1 MIMDQTQLEK
11 RVEWLDDEHR
21 KDKNL
26 ISMLEERINGLEAR
40 IIASEQNNKSLS
52 GEITHL
58 STITAR
64 MDSFDT
70 SIEQH
75 RTEFNK
81 MYKKQASQTD
91 QRVDEITN
99 VLRAEIHAFDTS
111 LDDVRKSTEP
121 ITSLRSEIQARI
133 QEEQRLSQ
141 LIIDV
146 QKEINDLR
154 RNEEELSRIYR
165 LIEDGR
171 RQDVKRLTDIQGEL
185 TAVRKRSDEQR
196 GRIDIVDSN
205 FRKFETR
212 LTELLAVERDRRDSQ
227 AAFLEKQ
234 SLAEV
239 ERDRT
244 WKDWKARFEM
254 IERQST
260 DLESQLQIL
269 DNTHLTIKRMQD
281 GVDDLISRVE
291 RRINEILEMQRLAE
305 ERFRQEWA
313 TFKAD
318 DQKRWTNYTLSQ
330 EEQRTETGR
339 RFDRVADRVTFLED
353 SLQELQD
360 IWQQNNELTIKRLQS
375 LLSVAHDWVS
385 DYERA
390 QSSSI

>member
-1 MIMDQTQLEK
+1 
-11 RVEWLDDEHR
+11 
-21 KDKNL
+21 
-26 ISMLEERINGLEAR
+26 
-40 IIASEQNNKSLS
+40 
-52 GEITHL
+52 
-58 STITAR
+58 
-64 MDSFDT
+64 
-70 SIEQH
+70 
-75 RTEFNK
+75 
-81 MYKKQASQTD
+81 
-91 QRVDEITN
+91 
-99 VLRAEIHAFDTS
+99 
-111 LDDVRKSTEP
+111 
-121 ITSLRSEIQARI
+121 
-133 QEEQRLSQ
+133 
-141 LIIDV
+141 V
-146 QKEINDLR
+146 QKEINELR
-154 RNEEELSRIYR
+154 RNEEEQSRIYR

-196 GRIDIVDSN
+196 GRIDIVESN

-291 RRINEILEMQRLAE
+291 RRINEIVEMQRLAE